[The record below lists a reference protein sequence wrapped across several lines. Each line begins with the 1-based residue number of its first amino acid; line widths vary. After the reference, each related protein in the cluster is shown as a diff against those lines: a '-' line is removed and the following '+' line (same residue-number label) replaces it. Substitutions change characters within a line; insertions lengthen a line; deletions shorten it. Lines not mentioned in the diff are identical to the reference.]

1 MLPRFS
7 EILQYIDGETYRERT
22 IGEYWFVKTK
32 YERLHKMIIKREA
45 GKLDFTPNC
54 SMEQWEMQAKAM
66 GEYLY
71 QLELKAAIEEIDL
84 DDIFYAKECGSN
96 STNQN

>member
-1 MLPRFS
+1 MNLPTMITIML
-7 EILQYIDGETYRERT
+7 YIDGETYKERV

-54 SMEQWEMQAKAM
+54 SMEQWKAQAKAM
-66 GEYLY
+66 GEYLH
-71 QLELKAAIEEIDL
+71 QLEIKAAIEDIDL
-84 DDIFYAKECGSN
+84 DDIFYVAVN
-96 STNQN
+96 SVKG